1 MLTSSDE
8 PAQTV
13 GLLKN
18 RNPRYPVLS
27 GFYRLKDDTITLV
40 FHRQDKKKN
49 YHNLKKGRRWETQEN
64 FEQTFHMVN
73 NEFVF

>member
-1 MLTSSDE
+1 MITTSEE

-13 GLLKN
+13 SQLKS

-40 FHRQDKKKN
+40 FQRQEKKKTYQN
-49 YHNLKKGRRWETQEN
+49 FKKGRRREVQES
-64 FEQTFHMVN
+64 FEQTFHMVI
-73 NEFVF
+73 